1 MMMVMQIV
9 AVFVFMAMVMVMV
22 MRTAVSI
29 AVFVMEAMLVT
40 HKRTPI
46 LQSSARYGRRNIQLQ
61 HNVAPT

>member
-9 AVFVFMAMVMVMV
+9 AVFVFMAMV

-46 LQSSARYGRRNIQLQ
+46 LQSSARYGRRNIHLQ
-61 HNVAPT
+61 HNIAPT